1 MTMASTDDNGNEK
14 FGDGG
19 PYTDLWSRPGFLI
32 RRLHQLHVAVF
43 LEECGDYDV
52 TPVQYAVLSVL
63 YRGKA
68 LDQVSVAA
76 EVGID
81 RNNAADV
88 LRRLERRGFI
98 ERLHSERDRRAKL
111 NAITESGC
119 RFVEDAHGAMER
131 AQDRFTDSLSARD
144 RKRFLDLL
152 QKVMVD
158 NNDSGRAPLKRSDG
172 D

>member
-1 MTMASTDDNGNEK
+1 MAQIEDNAE
-14 FGDGG
+14 DGS
-19 PYTDLWSRPGFLI
+19 YTDLWSRPGFLI
-32 RRLHQLHVAVF
+32 RRLHQLHIAIF

-88 LRRLERRGFI
+88 LRRVEGEQVSI
-98 ERLHSERDRRAKL
+98 EDARAKVRCKG
-111 NAITESGC
+111 EW
-119 RFVEDAHGAMER
+119 R
-131 AQDRFTDSLSARD
+131 
-144 RKRFLDLL
+144 
-152 QKVMVD
+152 
-158 NNDSGRAPLKRSDG
+158 
-172 D
+172 

>member
-1 MTMASTDDNGNEK
+1 MAQNDDT
-14 FGDGG
+14 GDVG

-32 RRLHQLHVAVF
+32 RRLHQLHIAIF

-63 YRGKA
+63 YRGTA

-88 LRRLERRGFI
+88 LRRLERRGFV
-98 ERLHSERDRRAKL
+98 ERVPSATDKRAKL
-111 NAITESGC
+111 NRITPTGRS
-119 RFVEDAHGAMER
+119 FVEDAHGAMER
-131 AQDRFTDSLSARD
+131 AQDRFTGSLNARD

-152 QKVMVD
+152 QKVMID
-158 NNDSGRAPLKRSDG
+158 NNDAGRAPLKRRDEG
-172 D
+172 

>member
-1 MTMASTDDNGNEK
+1 MNDDKDSNGVS
-14 FGDGG
+14 
-19 PYTDLWSRPGFLI
+19 YTDLWSRPGFLI

-63 YRGKA
+63 YRGEA

-88 LRRLERRGFI
+88 LRRLERRGFV
-98 ERLHSERDRRAKL
+98 ERIASRTDKRAKL
-111 NAITESGC
+111 NRITDAGRS
-119 RFVEDAHGAMER
+119 FVEDTHAAMER
-131 AQDRFTDSLSARD
+131 AQDRFTGSLNKRD
-144 RKRFLDLL
+144 RERFIDLL

-158 NNDSGRAPLKRSDG
+158 NNDSGRAPLKRRDG
-172 D
+172 E